1 MCIASIPTTSPTIL
15 GKRRAES
22 PIPQPP
28 AKRPFPVEPLRTSS
42 QTHKQ
47 YAIAPEAAED
57 DFNIDYE
64 ATNAAFFELWSAVI
78 AEHVYPDLPWEA
90 CSNIGNAVLVL
101 CMALGDGFFED
112 DVKQDVVCEPLHQPK
127 CNFDDQA
134 KYQANDRDENETELV
149 KQAQNAME
157 EREEAAERRDI
168 DFMGFKLTLRD
179 NLVFLSDTMTPINKQ
194 TTVDTRFDSQNDLK
208 SMSAWYKLAIASTPM
223 FESNPNLLDAKALEL
238 YKIFSPQTDNYWN
251 TRLQASWKRI
261 GEVMVSYESLHQK
274 VEQQVDPKARTEF
287 EDDEE
292 ESEEDSPISCGVVGD
307 PEPPPHVDNM
317 ADNASLLELWAATV
331 TRRVYHW
338 LSWQTCLQIGNAVMV
353 LCIASGDGFFELD
366 RSEEVS
372 ETADEDEEESKV
384 TSDEQR
390 ILKLQSIE
398 VNIMGFSLMLRNN
411 SVLFNNEII
420 SPRQPSFTFDSEQ
433 DKFSMIKWYEYAIN
447 ATFKNDTEL
456 LNLKG
461 LDLFKLLLPPKRGG
475 NEYWE
480 TRHHVRS
487 SDMANTLETL

>member
-64 ATNAAFFELWSAVI
+64 ATNAAFLELWSAVI

-353 LCIASGDGFFELD
+353 LCIASGDDFFELD
-366 RSEEVS
+366 RSKEVS
-372 ETADEDEEESKV
+372 KPADEDGDESKV

-411 SVLFNNEII
+411 SVFFKKKII
-420 SPRQPSFTFDSEQ
+420 SPRQPSCTFDSEQ

-456 LNLKG
+456 LNSG
-461 LDLFKLLLPPKRGG
+461 ALDLFKLLLPPKRGG

>member
-1 MCIASIPTTSPTIL
+1 MPTTSQTIL

-28 AKRPFPVEPLRTSS
+28 AKRPVPVEPLRTSS

-64 ATNAAFFELWSAVI
+64 ATNAAFLELWSAVV
-78 AEHVYPDLPWEA
+78 AEHGYPELPWEA

-112 DVKQDVVCEPLHQPK
+112 AVKQDAECEPLYQPECK
-127 CNFDDQA
+127 FDEQTKD
-134 KYQANDRDENETELV
+134 KSDDRDENEIELV
-149 KQAQNAME
+149 KEVQNDMKE
-157 EREEAAERRDI
+157 WKEAAERKDI
-168 DFMGFKLTLRD
+168 NFMGFKLTLRD

-194 TTVDTRFDSQNDLK
+194 TTVDTRFHSQNDLK
-208 SMSAWYKLAIASTPM
+208 SMSAWYKLTIASIPL

-238 YKIFSPQTDNYWN
+238 YKIFSSQTDNYWN
-251 TRLQASWKRI
+251 TRLQVSWKRM
-261 GEVMVSYESLHQK
+261 GEVMMSYKSLHRNI
-274 VEQQVDPKARTEF
+274 EQQVDPKAGTAF
-287 EDDEE
+287 EDDDE
-292 ESEEDSPISCGVVGD
+292 EEDSPIICGVVGD
-307 PEPPPHVDNM
+307 PEPPPHVDIM

-331 TRRVYHW
+331 TRRIYGW

-353 LCIASGDGFFELD
+353 VCIASGDDFFELD

-372 ETADEDEEESKV
+372 ETADEDEDESKV

-390 ILKLQSIE
+390 KLKLQSIE
-398 VNIMGFSLMLRNN
+398 VNIMCFSLMLRNN
-411 SVLFNNEII
+411 SVLFKKKIL
-420 SPRQPSFTFDSEQ
+420 SPRQPSCTFDSEQ
-433 DKFSMIKWYEYAIN
+433 DKFSIIKWYEYAIN

-456 LNLKG
+456 LNSG
-461 LDLFKLLLPPKRGG
+461 ALDLFRCLLPSKRGK
-475 NEYWE
+475 NKYWE
-480 TRHHVRS
+480 TRHHVCS
-487 SDMANTLETL
+487 SDMANTLGTL

>member
-1 MCIASIPTTSPTIL
+1 MPTTSQTIL

-28 AKRPFPVEPLRTSS
+28 AKRPVLVEPLRTSS

-64 ATNAAFFELWSAVI
+64 ATSAAFLELWSAVV
-78 AEHVYPDLPWEA
+78 AKHVYSELPWEA

-112 DVKQDVVCEPLHQPK
+112 AVKQDAECEPLYQPECK
-127 CNFDDQA
+127 FDEQTKD
-134 KYQANDRDENETELV
+134 KSDDRDENEIELV
-149 KQAQNAME
+149 KEVQNDMKE
-157 EREEAAERRDI
+157 WKEAAERKDI
-168 DFMGFKLTLRD
+168 NFMGFKLTLRD
-179 NLVFLSDTMTPINKQ
+179 NIVFLSDTMTPINKQ

-223 FESNPNLLDAKALEL
+223 FESNPNLLEAKALEL
-238 YKIFSPQTDNYWN
+238 YKIFSPQTDNYWD
-251 TRLQASWKRI
+251 TRLQVSWKRM
-261 GEVMVSYESLHQK
+261 GEVMMSYELLHQK
-274 VEQQVDPKARTEF
+274 VERRVDPKAETGF
-287 EDDEE
+287 EDDDEE
-292 ESEEDSPISCGVVGD
+292 EEDSPNICGVVGD
-307 PEPPPHVDNM
+307 PEPPPHVDIM

-338 LSWQTCLQIGNAVMV
+338 LSCQTCLQIGNAVMV
-353 LCIASGDGFFELD
+353 LCIASGDDFFELD
-366 RSEEVS
+366 RSKKVS
-372 ETADEDEEESKV
+372 KPADEDGDESKV
-384 TSDEQR
+384 TSDER
-390 ILKLQSIE
+390 RRLRLQSIE
-398 VNIMGFSLMLRNN
+398 VNIMGLSLMLRNN
-411 SVLFNNEII
+411 SVLLNNEII

-447 ATFKNDTEL
+447 AIFKNDTEL
-456 LNLKG
+456 LNSG
-461 LDLFKLLLPPKRGG
+461 ALDLFRCLLPSKRGK

-480 TRHHVRS
+480 TRYRVRS
-487 SDMANTLETL
+487 SDMADTLRTLEEV

>member
-1 MCIASIPTTSPTIL
+1 MPTTSQTIL

-28 AKRPFPVEPLRTSS
+28 AKRPVPVEPLRTSS

-57 DFNIDYE
+57 DFNIEYE
-64 ATNAAFFELWSAVI
+64 ATNAAFLELWSVLV
-78 AEHVYPDLPWEA
+78 AEHVYPELPWEA

-112 DVKQDVVCEPLHQPK
+112 AVKQDAECEPLYQPECK
-127 CNFDDQA
+127 FDEQTKD
-134 KYQANDRDENETELV
+134 KSDDRDENEIELV
-149 KQAQNAME
+149 KEVQNDMKE
-157 EREEAAERRDI
+157 WKEAAERKDI
-168 DFMGFKLTLRD
+168 NFMGFKLTLRD

-238 YKIFSPQTDNYWN
+238 YRIFSPQTDNYWN
-251 TRLQASWKRI
+251 TRLQVSWKRM
-261 GEVMVSYESLHQK
+261 GEVMMSYESLHRNI
-274 VEQQVDPKARTEF
+274 EQQVDPKAGTAF
-287 EDDEE
+287 EDDDEE
-292 ESEEDSPISCGVVGD
+292 EEEEEEDSPNICGVVGD
-307 PEPPPHVDNM
+307 PEPPPHVDIM

-353 LCIASGDGFFELD
+353 LCIASGDDFFELD
-366 RSEEVS
+366 RSKEVS
-372 ETADEDEEESKV
+372 ETADEDEDESKV

-411 SVLFNNEII
+411 SVFFKKKII
-420 SPRQPSFTFDSEQ
+420 SPKQPSCTFDSEQ
-433 DKFSMIKWYEYAIN
+433 DKFLMIKWYEYAIN

>member
-1 MCIASIPTTSPTIL
+1 MPTTSQTIL

-28 AKRPFPVEPLRTSS
+28 AKRPVPVEPLRTSS

-64 ATNAAFFELWSAVI
+64 ATNAAFLKLWSALV
-78 AEHVYPDLPWEA
+78 AEHVYPELPWEA
-90 CSNIGNAVLVL
+90 CSNIENAVLVL

-112 DVKQDVVCEPLHQPK
+112 AVKQDAECEPLYQPECK
-127 CNFDDQA
+127 FDEQTKD
-134 KYQANDRDENETELV
+134 KSDDRDENEIELV
-149 KQAQNAME
+149 KEVQNDMKE
-157 EREEAAERRDI
+157 WKEAAERKDI
-168 DFMGFKLTLRD
+168 NFMGFKLTLRD

-194 TTVDTRFDSQNDLK
+194 TTVDTRFDSQKDLK

-238 YKIFSPQTDNYWN
+238 YKIFSSQTDNHWN
-251 TRLQASWKRI
+251 TRLQVSWKRM
-261 GEVMVSYESLHQK
+261 GEVMMS
-274 VEQQVDPKARTEF
+274 TEF
-287 EDDEE
+287 EDDDEE
-292 ESEEDSPISCGVVGD
+292 EKEDSPIICGVVGN
-307 PEPPPHVDNM
+307 PEPPPHVDIM

-338 LSWQTCLQIGNAVMV
+338 LSCQTCLQIGNAVMV
-353 LCIASGDGFFELD
+353 LRITSGDDFFELD
-366 RSEEVS
+366 RSKEVS
-372 ETADEDEEESKV
+372 KTADKDDDEA
-384 TSDEQR
+384 TSDER
-390 ILKLQSIE
+390 RRLRLQSIE

-411 SVLFNNEII
+411 SVFFNNEII
-420 SPRQPSFTFDSEQ
+420 YPRQPSCTFDREQ
-433 DKFSMIKWYEYAIN
+433 DKDSMSKWYEYAIN

-480 TRHHVRS
+480 TRYRVRS
-487 SDMANTLETL
+487 SDMANTFGTLEEV